1 MEVIIYCSAA
11 AGAWPLS
18 AERKIEVS
26 AEQRLQMYVANGSDG
41 RCIVAVRLIVGVRYL
56 ERPLREVLL
65 YINIYTRN
73 LKFAQL
79 VTSLASLAQLFEVLN
94 LKCII

>member
-1 MEVIIYCSAA
+1 MHAHYRCPLSEVIIYCSAA

-26 AEQRLQMYVANGSDG
+26 AEQRLQMYVVHGSDG
-41 RCIVAVRLIVGVRYL
+41 RCIVAVRLTEGVRYL

-65 YINIYTRN
+65 YMHI
-73 LKFAQL
+73 F
-79 VTSLASLAQLFEVLN
+79 TSCRQKKILQV
-94 LKCII
+94 I

>member
-1 MEVIIYCSAA
+1 MEVIIYSAA

-65 YINIYTRN
+65 YFHLVGKC
-73 LKFAQL
+73 LKHHL
-79 VTSLASLAQLFEVLN
+79 Y
-94 LKCII
+94 